1 MLGLVLAGVLI
12 TVYQPAGGSARDDE
26 SLAVVIENAASI
38 IATLLVIAAVSLS
51 SVILGGVSL
60 LRKEPA
66 WPAAIGLCLSVSA
79 LIIVIFAVTKL

>member
-1 MLGLVLAGVLI
+1 MLALILIGVLI
-12 TVYQPAGGSARDDE
+12 TIYKPAPVPAGSDE
-26 SLAVVIENAASI
+26 SLAVVIESAANI

-51 SVILGGVSL
+51 SIILGGVGL